1 MVVTY
6 CTWAPTNFL
15 FYQKTSADIL
25 ICCFRCNNSVFM
37 CSFKNLVLFDF
48 CINVFSGHSEHT
60 YIDAML
66 SSPLTESRK
75 CPLRVAAVWA
85 CGPGTLGPPQRPRK
99 RQQRA
104 SQVPADSAS
113 LSGLLS
119 VSTNSI
125 NLLALWHPAQEVP
138 TWLRGWW
145 GAGGPSARLPGA
157 AAGHGAARASLLQPV
172 CYPNQVQ
179 ALDTEQR

>member
-1 MVVTY
+1 MIQDLISLCTFQFSIWGLISSMVVTY

-25 ICCFRCNNSVFM
+25 ICCFSCNNSIFM

-48 CINVFSGHSEHT
+48 RINVFSCHSEHT
-60 YIDAML
+60 YIDAFF
-66 SSPLTESRK
+66 
-75 CPLRVAAVWA
+75 PLRVAAVL
-85 CGPGTLGPPQRPRK
+85 GTPQRPRK

-104 SQVPADSAS
+104 SQVTADSAS

-125 NLLALWHPAQEVP
+125 NLLALSHPDQEVP
-138 TWLRGWW
+138 TWLRRLV
-145 GAGGPSARLPGA
+145 GGRRAISQASCPGSRARRRRGELPSCR
-157 AAGHGAARASLLQPV
+157 
-172 CYPNQVQ
+172 
-179 ALDTEQR
+179 